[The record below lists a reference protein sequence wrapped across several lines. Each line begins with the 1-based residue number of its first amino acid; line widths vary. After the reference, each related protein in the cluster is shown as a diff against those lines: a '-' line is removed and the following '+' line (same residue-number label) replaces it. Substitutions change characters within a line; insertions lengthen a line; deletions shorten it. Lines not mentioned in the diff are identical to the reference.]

1 MKISVEK
8 VRKWEPKGSQKV
20 IKIIQKGHSEHV
32 LFLMDALGCPGGPRD
47 HFLMDIGSIFDG
59 F

>member
-8 VRKWEPKGSQKV
+8 VRKWEPKGSPKV